1 MKLIKKNDNWGL
13 PSIWEDFIGKDLFDF
28 PTVFATGTSV
38 PAVNIM
44 ETENEFKVEVA
55 APGME
60 KKDFNINLDN
70 NVLTISSEKEETNE
84 DKDKKGNY
92 TKREFSYSSFAR
104 SFTMPDSVNIDK
116 IAAAYKDGVL
126 NITLPKR
133 EEAKVK
139 PAKVIKIS

>member
-1 MKLIKKNDNWGL
+1 
-13 PSIWEDFIGKDLFDF
+13 
-28 PTVFATGTSV
+28 
-38 PAVNIM
+38 M

-70 NVLTISSEKEETNE
+70 NVLTISSEKEETKE
-84 DKDKKGNY
+84 EKDKKGNY
-92 TKREFSYSSFAR
+92 TKREFSYSSFQR
-104 SFTMPDSVNIDK
+104 SFTMPDSVNVDK

>member
-1 MKLIKKNDNWGL
+1 MKLIKRNDNWGL

-38 PAVNIM
+38 PAVNIL
-44 ETENEFKVEVA
+44 ETEDDFKVEVA

-70 NVLTISSEKEETNE
+70 NVLTISSEKKEE
-84 DKDKKGNY
+84 KDKKGNY
-92 TKREFSYSSFAR
+92 TKREFSYSSFER
-104 SFTMPDSVNIDK
+104 SFTMPDSVDVVK

-126 NITLPKR
+126 RITLPKR